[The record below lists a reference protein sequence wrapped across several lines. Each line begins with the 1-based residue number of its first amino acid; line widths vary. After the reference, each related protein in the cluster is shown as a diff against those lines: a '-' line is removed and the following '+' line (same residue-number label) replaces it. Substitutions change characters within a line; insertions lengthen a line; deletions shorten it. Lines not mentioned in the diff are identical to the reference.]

1 MPPLSGTDIR
11 NLWLSLFH
19 SNGFLLLIS
28 NACRRI
34 LNETWWIIVRRLLF
48 QLSKKRLKASDAHN
62 RLWQTH
68 LCSYT
73 LQIRRILHRIGS
85 WEIQSSFFLQ
95 SVERQRANGQT
106 LSFPHLFAFMYF
118 SFLHKCPEEKQSPT
132 LWSHLLLNST
142 GYIPLSQ
149 KLPTTEWH
157 GSPMIP

>member
-95 SVERQRANGQT
+95 RGKKDNVPMAK
-106 LSFPHLFAFMYF
+106 LSPFPT
-118 SFLHKCPEEKQSPT
+118 FLLSCT
-132 LWSHLLLNST
+132 FLVLWSLCST
-142 GYIPLSQ
+142 NTFENPAFSGGGWNKSFVFQ
-149 KLPTTEWH
+149 E
-157 GSPMIP
+157 SSS